1 MFPYV
6 PSFVRTARSQKHK
19 YEKSDGVVNTDLV
32 GSSLRFHTDA
42 EDIHNGLLAN
52 LITEYF
58 INDSKAAGNIVRWK
72 MHFRKCCRLPYHQD
86 GDILENFCFLEQ
98 TGQLS
103 VGKYD
108 ILENIFYHVDKRAL
122 LNIKDASSKING
134 LKSATSGMKT
144 LGRTCFA
151 EIRVRLL
158 KKRCPA
164 IEKELAYILNNF
176 ASSLDEMPLSYTPFS
191 LDKLEHHSLNSDSKM
206 DLRMIKETKIPYI
219 YPHLS
224 KLINDI
230 SEKLQHLI
238 SPYNRDYVRSSEI
251 IVQYLLSFIENLKK
265 NYNIRKLRFDWKE
278 SIVIY
283 VAFDDVFDKNKFID
297 HRYLLRERTGTMFSL
312 IFEHVNNI
320 RLDNPF
326 IEINTLTMS
335 DSPCESNWNRFWQ

>member
-1 MFPYV
+1 MAYIL
-6 PSFVRTARSQKHK
+6 T
-19 YEKSDGVVNTDLV
+19 
-32 GSSLRFHTDA
+32 
-42 EDIHNGLLAN
+42 
-52 LITEYF
+52 F
-58 INDSKAAGNIVRWK
+58 INIKACHASNT
-72 MHFRKCCRLPYHQD
+72 
-86 GDILENFCFLEQ
+86 FLVF
-98 TGQLS
+98 S
-103 VGKYD
+103 
-108 ILENIFYHVDKRAL
+108 FFA
-122 LNIKDASSKING
+122 A
-134 LKSATSGMKT
+134 

-335 DSPCESNWNRFWQ
+335 GKKNYVMIDCKINKSTACVLHLT